1 MYKGYITDINGI
13 KVGHAQNFE
22 AGTGL
27 TVLIPPANNTCA
39 VEVRGSAPG
48 TRETDLLDPI
58 NTVNSVNAIILS
70 GGSAYGLDAASG
82 VMEALEA
89 DGYGLDVGV
98 GIVPIVPQAVLFD
111 LAYKNSKIRPDKNM
125 GKEAYKNASL
135 NENCQGIIGAGTGAT
150 VGKILGMENIMKAG
164 LGSATLTEG
173 DLKVSALVAVNAF
186 GDIYDYEKGIQI
198 AGPIKDGKM
207 IKTNNTMRN
216 IMKDFSSLANKNTT
230 IGIVAT
236 NVSFDKTKLKKIAQ
250 MTHDGFARS
259 INPVHT
265 GFDGDTVFALA
276 TNEVKADINLV
287 GVMAADVMSRAIANA
302 IYSLNEIHNQENYI

>member
-125 GKEAYKNASL
+125 GKEAYNNASL

-173 DLKVSALVAVNAF
+173 DLKVSALAAVNAF

-236 NVSFDKTKLKKIAQ
+236 NASFDKTKLKKIAQ

-265 GFDGDTVFALA
+265 GFDGDTVFSLA

>member
-1 MYKGYITDINGI
+1 MYKGYITDIDEI

-22 AGTGL
+22 AGTGI

-58 NTVNSVNAIILS
+58 NTVNSVNALILS

-82 VMEALEA
+82 VMEDLEA

-98 GIVPIVPQAVLFD
+98 GLVPIVPQAVLFD
-111 LAYKNSKIRPDKNM
+111 LAYKNPKIRPDKNM

-135 NENCQGIIGAGTGAT
+135 NEDRQGVIGAGTGAT
-150 VGKILGMENIMKAG
+150 VGKILGMENIMKSG
-164 LGSATLTEG
+164 LGSATLIQG

-198 AGPIKDGKM
+198 AGPIKDSKM
-207 IKTNNTMRN
+207 IKTNNIMGN

-236 NVSFDKTKLKKIAQ
+236 NASFDKTKLKKIAQ
-250 MTHDGFARS
+250 MTHDGFARA

-265 GFDGDTVFALA
+265 GFDGDTVFALS
-276 TNEVKADINLV
+276 TNEVRADLNLV

-302 IYSLNEIHNQENYI
+302 IYSVKKEVE

>member
-1 MYKGYITDINGI
+1 MYKGYITDIDEI

-22 AGTGL
+22 AGTGI

-58 NTVNSVNAIILS
+58 NTVNSVNALILS

-82 VMEALEA
+82 VMEDLEA

-111 LAYKNSKIRPDKNM
+111 LGYKNPKIRPDKNM
-125 GKEAYKNASL
+125 GKEAYKNVSL
-135 NENCQGIIGAGTGAT
+135 NENRQGIIGAGTGAT
-150 VGKILGMENIMKAG
+150 VGKILGMENIMKSG
-164 LGSATLTEG
+164 LGSATLIQG

-198 AGPIKDGKM
+198 AGPIKDSKM
-207 IKTNNTMRN
+207 IKTNNIMGN

-236 NVSFDKTKLKKIAQ
+236 NASFDKTKLKKIAQ
-250 MTHDGFARS
+250 MTHDGFARA

-265 GFDGDTVFALA
+265 GFDGDTVFALS
-276 TNEVKADINLV
+276 TNEVRADLNLV

-302 IYSLNEIHNQENYI
+302 IYSVKKEVE

>member
-1 MYKGYITDINGI
+1 MYKGYITDIDGI

-22 AGTGL
+22 AGTGI

-58 NTVNSVNAIILS
+58 NTVNSVNALILS

-82 VMEALEA
+82 VMEDLEA
-89 DGYGLDVGV
+89 GGYGLDVGV

-111 LAYKNSKIRPDKNM
+111 LAYKNPKIRPDKNM
-125 GKEAYKNASL
+125 GKEAYKNVSL
-135 NENCQGIIGAGTGAT
+135 NENRQGIIGAGTGAT
-150 VGKILGMENIMKAG
+150 VGKILGMENIMKSG
-164 LGSATLTEG
+164 LGSAALTQG

-198 AGPIKDGKM
+198 AGPIKEGKM
-207 IKTNNTMRN
+207 IKTNNIMGN

-236 NVSFDKTKLKKIAQ
+236 NASFDKTKLRKIAQ
-250 MTHDGFARS
+250 MTHDGFARA

-265 GFDGDTVFALA
+265 GFDGDTVFALS
-276 TNEVKADINLV
+276 TNEIRADLNLV

-302 IYSLNEIHNQENYI
+302 IYSVKKEME

>member
-1 MYKGYITDINGI
+1 MYKGYITDIDGI

-22 AGTGL
+22 AGTGI

-58 NTVNSVNAIILS
+58 NTVNSVNALILS

-82 VMEALEA
+82 VMEDLEA
-89 DGYGLDVGV
+89 GGYGLDVGV

-111 LAYKNSKIRPDKNM
+111 LAYKNPKIRPDKNM
-125 GKEAYKNASL
+125 GKEAYKNVSL
-135 NENCQGIIGAGTGAT
+135 NENRQGIIGAGTGAT
-150 VGKILGMENIMKAG
+150 VGKILGMENIMKSG
-164 LGSATLTEG
+164 LGSAALTQG

-198 AGPIKDGKM
+198 AGPIKEGKM
-207 IKTNNTMRN
+207 IKTNNIMGN

-236 NVSFDKTKLKKIAQ
+236 NASFDKTKLRKIAQ
-250 MTHDGFARS
+250 MTHDGFARA

-265 GFDGDTVFALA
+265 GFDGDTVFALS
-276 TNEVKADINLV
+276 TNEVRADLNLV

-302 IYSLNEIHNQENYI
+302 IYSVKKEVE

>member
-1 MYKGYITDINGI
+1 MYKGYITDIDGI

-58 NTVNSVNAIILS
+58 NTVNSVNALILS

-82 VMEALEA
+82 VMEDLEA

-98 GIVPIVPQAVLFD
+98 GLVPIVPQAVLFD
-111 LAYKNSKIRPDKNM
+111 LAYKNPKIRPDKNM

-135 NENCQGIIGAGTGAT
+135 NENRQGIIGAGTGAT
-150 VGKILGMENIMKAG
+150 VGKSLGMENIMKSG
-164 LGSATLTEG
+164 LGSATLTQG

-198 AGPIKDGKM
+198 AGPIKDSKM
-207 IKTNNTMRN
+207 IKTNNIMGN

-236 NVSFDKTKLKKIAQ
+236 NASFDKTKLKKIAQ
-250 MTHDGFARS
+250 MTHDGFARA

-265 GFDGDTVFALA
+265 GFDGDTVFALS
-276 TNEVKADINLV
+276 TNEVRADLNLV

-302 IYSLNEIHNQENYI
+302 IYSVKKEVE